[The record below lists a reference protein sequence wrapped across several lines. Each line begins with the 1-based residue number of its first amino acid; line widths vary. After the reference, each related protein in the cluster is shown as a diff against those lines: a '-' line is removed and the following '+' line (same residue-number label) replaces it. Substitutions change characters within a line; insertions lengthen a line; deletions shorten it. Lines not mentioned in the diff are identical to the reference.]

1 MDRAACDIIFD
12 LHEDAK
18 WRQLSSLASVFN
30 LPPFAGEKTSV
41 DQDWSK
47 VYGEM

>member
-1 MDRAACDIIFD
+1 MDRAACDIIFY